1 MRGMASVF
9 GSRRIVLLVA
19 VLMLP
24 TLLLASQRWE
34 RRGRKYKPPPPVAKI
49 TVLVKSERYDKPI
62 QDAAVVFHSVA
73 GDKDKGYME
82 LKTDADGK
90 AVIDVIPIGDTFQL
104 QIIKNG
110 YQTFGQD
117 YVVKGPTKSI
127 TVRLLPP
134 QPQYSAYKKHS
145 DKPVGIGGAGTTEP
159 QGAPGSSPN
168 SH

>member
-1 MRGMASVF
+1 MNSMASVS

-34 RRGRKYKPPPPVAKI
+34 RRGRKYKPPPPVSKI

-62 QDAAVVFHSVA
+62 EDAAVVFHSVA

-82 LKTDADGK
+82 LKTDSNGK

-104 QIIKNG
+104 QVLKNG
-110 YQTFGQD
+110 YDTFGQN

-134 QPQYSAYKKHS
+134 QPQYSVYKKHP
-145 DKPVGIGGAGTTEP
+145 DKPVGIGGAGTTQP
-159 QGAPGSSPN
+159 KSNTASSAN
-168 SH
+168 KN